1 MDSKFY
7 LQNPYDHSTNILENI
22 DHWDFEGDL
31 VTPYHQLIEKGKC
44 YPGMQDKSMLLY

>member
-7 LQNPYDHSTNILENI
+7 LQNSFDHSTNILENI
-22 DHWDFEGDL
+22 DRWNLGDL

-44 YPGMQDKSMLLY
+44 YPGMQDMSMLLY